1 MIGNFKEVAEA
12 VRNRFADS
20 PLGKQLGEMDTK
32 AVDKIDDS
40 SLAVY
45 ARDVT
50 DEDSEKRKE
59 QSDNT
64 PETDN
69 PEKNTPIQNKMD
81 GLEREKEVAEEL
93 QKKYPPE
100 EGYEIIPEAYLR
112 DKDGNIVRDPETGEA
127 RRVDFVVVKDGKV
140 VDSVEVTSK
149 TADKTEQSAKENRI
163 RETGGNYVRD
173 SAGNLVEMPA
183 DVKTRIERRK

>member
-93 QKKYPPE
+93 QKK
-100 EGYEIIPEAYLR
+100 
-112 DKDGNIVRDPETGEA
+112 
-127 RRVDFVVVKDGKV
+127 
-140 VDSVEVTSK
+140 
-149 TADKTEQSAKENRI
+149 
-163 RETGGNYVRD
+163 
-173 SAGNLVEMPA
+173 
-183 DVKTRIERRK
+183 